1 MLPQLKNFL
10 RKSQEVSQDTSQD
23 TQNIGLDPVS
33 ESPKKVNK
41 LVIGAVAFLLTG
53 TLFFAIFSG
62 GDDAQSTTTKETT
75 TSHKSTANITD
86 DNLKK
91 IENKA
96 KADASASNKPDGHI
110 HEDEH
115 DHDHEDEHDLDH
127 DHGDIHNTS
136 KPTPN
141 ASTSNVS
148 SAPTPIVLSDEE
160 REAKEDAKEARN
172 DYKAQ
177 VKTRAKEDLE
187 GNRSPIFFAIK
198 QEVKN
203 DVSSKVQ
210 TPENANDYY
219 NNYSKDSYI
228 SVVK

>member
-10 RKSQEVSQDTSQD
+10 RRSQEVSQDTSQD

-33 ESPKKVNK
+33 ETPKKVNK

-62 GDDAQSTTTKETT
+62 GDDTQSTTTKETT
-75 TSHKSTANITD
+75 TNHKNTANITD
-86 DNLKK
+86 DNLRN

-96 KADASASNKPDGHI
+96 KANASASNKPDAQMHEDEHDHI

-115 DHDHEDEHDLDH
+115 DHDH
-127 DHGDIHNTS
+127 DHGDIHNTTKS
-136 KPTPN
+136 TPK
-141 ASTSNVS
+141 ASTSTVS
-148 SAPTPIVLSDEE
+148 SAPIILSDEE
-160 REAKEDAKEARN
+160 REAKEDAKEARSE
-172 DYKAQ
+172 YKAQ

-203 DVSSKVQ
+203 NAGSKVQ

-219 NNYSKDSYI
+219 NNFSENSYI

>member
-10 RKSQEVSQDTSQD
+10 RRSQEVSPDASQD

-75 TSHKSTANITD
+75 ANHKSTATITD
-86 DNLKK
+86 DNLKN

-96 KADASASNKPDGHI
+96 KANASASNKPDAAVQ
-110 HEDEH
+110 EDEH
-115 DHDHEDEHDLDH
+115 DHDHGDEHDHDH
-127 DHGDIHNTS
+127 DHGDIHNTA
-136 KPTPN
+136 KPTSKV
-141 ASTSNVS
+141 STSNVS
-148 SAPTPIVLSDEE
+148 SAPAPIVLSDEE
-160 REAKEDAKEARN
+160 REAKEDAREARSE
-172 DYKAQ
+172 YKAQ

-187 GNRSPIFFAIK
+187 GTRSPIFFAIK

-203 DVSSKVQ
+203 DASSKVQ

-219 NNYSKDSYI
+219 NNFSKDSYI

>member
-10 RKSQEVSQDTSQD
+10 RRSQEVSQDSSQD

-33 ESPKKVNK
+33 ETPKKVNK

-62 GDDAQSTTTKETT
+62 GDDTQSTTTKETT
-75 TSHKSTANITD
+75 TNHKNTANITD
-86 DNLKK
+86 DNLRN

-96 KADASASNKPDGHI
+96 KANASASNKPDAHM

-115 DHDHEDEHDLDH
+115 DHTHEDEHDHDH

-148 SAPTPIVLSDEE
+148 SAPAPIVLSDEE
-160 REAKEDAKEARN
+160 RE
-172 DYKAQ
+172 
-177 VKTRAKEDLE
+177 AKEDLE

-203 DVSSKVQ
+203 DASSKVQ

>member
-10 RKSQEVSQDTSQD
+10 RRSQEVSPDASQD

-96 KADASASNKPDGHI
+96 KADASASNKPDEHI

-115 DHDHEDEHDLDH
+115 DHDHEDEHDH
-127 DHGDIHNTS
+127 NHGDIHNTS

-141 ASTSNVS
+141 TSTSNVP
-148 SAPTPIVLSDEE
+148 SAPAPIVLSDEE

-203 DVSSKVQ
+203 DASSKIQ

>member
-10 RKSQEVSQDTSQD
+10 RRSQEVSQDSSQD

-33 ESPKKVNK
+33 ETPKKVNK

-62 GDDAQSTTTKETT
+62 GDDTQSTTTKETT
-75 TSHKSTANITD
+75 TNHKNTANITD
-86 DNLKK
+86 DNLRN

-96 KADASASNKPDGHI
+96 KANASASNKPDAHM

-115 DHDHEDEHDLDH
+115 DHTHEDEHDHDH

-148 SAPTPIVLSDEE
+148 SAPAPIVLSDEE

-203 DVSSKVQ
+203 DASSKVQ